1 MFVRSGSGVLPFSI
15 NRDGQ
20 LRRRSVIVAGYT
32 DNDFDAFHT
41 DEVSAL
47 VLDIGSSSVR
57 AGYAGDDIPKAIIP
71 SFYGYK
77 ATTGDGDVQMGVNAP
92 ENFEST
98 AKQTPSDA
106 KLYLGQNGPS
116 IWREGMEIG
125 NPVRDALSK

>member
-1 MFVRSGSGVLPFSI
+1 MFVRSGSGILLSSI

-20 LRRRSVIVAGYT
+20 LRRRSVIIAGHS
-32 DNDFDAFHT
+32 DNEFDTFYI

-47 VLDIGSSSVR
+47 VLDIGTSSLR

-77 ATTGDGDVQMGVNAP
+77 STTGDSDVQMSENAP
-92 ENFEST
+92 ENFEPT
-98 AKQTPSDA
+98 AKSTPSDA